1 MPRPSK
7 HPRLRSHS
15 RKNKAGKITAYYF
28 YDMRPEG
35 KPDVPLG
42 RDYDEAIKQWEELHL
57 RKPRITGTLEEAF
70 EAWEADVL
78 PTYGNAGT
86 RRNYAA
92 HLKRLRP
99 VFGASTWDAIEFTHL
114 KGYLKARNAKTQG
127 NREMALLSIV
137 WNWARGEG
145 LTKLPYPAAGMERA
159 RWKNKEQARQFEVT
173 DAIFQAIHA
182 CGDTVLQATMDL
194 ATATGLRLTDC
205 RHLLLPPGESLRVTS
220 SKTGKAA
227 EFDLTASPILTRI
240 VQQRRTVK
248 ADHLM
253 LLTTPNG
260 KPVSATMLRDRYD
273 TARAKAAER
282 PENAAIA
289 DQIRAMYLRD
299 CRKRAS
305 DLAGSVEE
313 ASNLLQHSSVALTQK
328 HYRTRATKLKPVR

>member
-1 MPRPSK
+1 MTNAF
-7 HPRLRSHS
+7 PRLRSHTRRAKS
-15 RKNKAGKITAYYF
+15 GKVTVYYF
-28 YDMRPEG
+28 YDMRHEG

-42 RDYDEAIKQWEELHL
+42 RDYDEALRQWDEIHN
-57 RKPRITGTLEEAF
+57 RKPRIVGTLLEAF
-70 EAWEADVL
+70 EGWEREVL
-78 PTYGNAGT
+78 PTYENAGT
-86 RRNYAA
+86 KRTYAQSLTK
-92 HLKRLRP
+92 LKP
-99 VFGASTWDAIEFTHL
+99 VFGGSPWEAIELSDL
-114 KGYLKARNAKTQG
+114 KQYLKTRTAKTQG
-127 NREMALLSIV
+127 NREMALLSVI

-145 LTKLPYPAAGMERA
+145 LTNLPWPAAGMEKS
-159 RWKNKEQARQFEVT
+159 RWKNKEASRQFEVT
-173 DAIFQAIHA
+173 DALFAAVYAQA
-182 CGDTVLQATMDL
+182 DSVLRDCLDM

-205 RHLLLPPGESLRVTS
+205 RQVLLPSGDYLRITA
-220 SKTGKAA
+220 SKTKKVA
-227 EFDLTASPILTRI
+227 EFSIADSPVLTRL
-240 VQQRRTVK
+240 VEARRAVK

-253 LLTTPNG
+253 LLTTPTG

-273 TARAKAAER
+273 AARAKAAER